1 MERTAH
7 ANRIKLVIFDLDG
20 TTADTLDGICEA
32 LNRTMTS
39 CGYPTHTSEEVRRFV
54 NFGVRQFIEEAL
66 PADRRA
72 DAAEVERVMALY
84 NAEYARTYTLS
95 HPYEG
100 MIPLLERL
108 SERTLVAMNSNKQDE
123 FVKALAD
130 QLFPAGLLLAAEGFR
145 TDRPGKPDPSMALA
159 IMEQAARALGEPV
172 APAECVYVGDSDIDY
187 LTARNAG
194 MIPVS
199 VSWGYRTHEFLAALG
214 DQPVARTADELWE
227 VLMNAGVSPL
237 HPDFLGVS
245 PQTPPKTF

>member
-1 MERTAH
+1 M
-7 ANRIKLVIFDLDG
+7 NRVKLVIFDLDG

-32 LNRTMTS
+32 LRRTMVA
-39 CGYPTHTSEEVRRFV
+39 CGYPTHTHEDVRRFV

-66 PADRRA
+66 PADKRT
-72 DAAEVERVMALY
+72 DDTEVERVMALY

-100 MIPLLERL
+100 IVPLIERL
-108 SERTLVAMNSNKQDE
+108 GEHTLVAMNSNKQDE
-123 FVKALAD
+123 FVKALAA
-130 QLFPAGLLLAAEGFR
+130 QLFPEGFFLAAEGFR

-159 IMEQAARALGEPV
+159 IMEEAAHALGEPV
-172 APAECVYVGDSDIDY
+172 TPAECIYVGDSDIDY

-199 VSWGYRTHEFLAALG
+199 VSWGYRPHDFLTALG

-227 VLMNAGVSPL
+227 ILWERIARGS
-237 HPDFLGVS
+237 
-245 PQTPPKTF
+245 TP

>member
-1 MERTAH
+1 M
-7 ANRIKLVIFDLDG
+7 NRIKLVIFDLDG

-32 LNRTMTS
+32 LGRTMTA

-66 PADRRA
+66 PAERRA

-95 HPYEG
+95 RPYEG
-100 MIPLLERL
+100 IIPLLERL
-108 SERTLVAMNSNKQDE
+108 GEYTLVAMNSNKQDE

-130 QLFPAGLLLAAEGFR
+130 QLFPAGLFLAAEGFR

-159 IMEQAARALGEPV
+159 IMEQAALALGEPIT
-172 APAECVYVGDSDIDY
+172 PAECIYVGDSDIDY

-194 MIPVS
+194 MIPIA
-199 VSWGYRTHEFLAALG
+199 VSWGYRSHDFLTALG
-214 DQPVARTADELWE
+214 NRPVAKTPDDLWDA
-227 VLMNAGVSPL
+227 LLHAGVSPL
-237 HPDFLGVS
+237 HPTKLFLKEKFGS
-245 PQTPPKTF
+245 KEL